1 MWRSLF
7 FVVVMALVFGGCGR
21 STAEPPSGRDQGV
34 APKGEASISHAWEAH
49 ISAWKSELLAAVG
62 PDSDVA
68 FPTPSRDILEERLA
82 DAASEFDFRV
92 LKVELIPAPDGAPL
106 VIVES
111 ARPEQFSRDTPAIF
125 RLLDPKMDIGE
136 DWNGWDYEGFF
147 FGAEDEQGEPFLAV
161 FNVWRAHGGGQ
172 WARSEELYP
181 IPHG

>member
-1 MWRSLF
+1 MTGAAPDESDRG
-7 FVVVMALVFGGCGR
+7 A
-21 STAEPPSGRDQGV
+21 
-34 APKGEASISHAWEAH
+34 APKEKVSISPEWDAH

-82 DAASEFDFRV
+82 DAASEFGFRV

-111 ARPEQFSRDTPAIF
+111 THAEQFSRDTPAIF
-125 RLLDPKMDIGE
+125 QLLDPKMDIGE

-147 FGAEDEQGEPFLAV
+147 LGAQDEQGEPFLAV
-161 FNVWRAHGGGQ
+161 FNFWRAHGGGQ

-181 IPHG
+181 FPHG